1 MNKDL
6 VALSELH
13 FKYLRFVQ
21 ELTERGVITGVVA
34 DGFAEQLSTIHS
46 GLDAH
51 VIDHADKQVSF

>member
-21 ELTERGVITGVVA
+21 ELTERGVISGENSTAQTDILLSIHDELSSKVRSEWVM
-34 DGFAEQLSTIHS
+34 QLP
-46 GLDAH
+46 
-51 VIDHADKQVSF
+51 F